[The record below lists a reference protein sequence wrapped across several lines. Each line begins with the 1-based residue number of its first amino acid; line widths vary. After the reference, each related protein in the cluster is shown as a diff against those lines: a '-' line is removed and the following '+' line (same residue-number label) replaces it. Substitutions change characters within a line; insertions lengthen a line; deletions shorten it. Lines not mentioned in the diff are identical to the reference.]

1 VTSQDADQQ
10 GPIVL
15 ILGAPGAGKGTQSKR
30 ISETLNIPAIS
41 TGAIFRQNM
50 ADGTELGNQAKAY
63 MDAGEFVPDSVTNPM
78 VKARLEAPDAANGF
92 LLDGYPRTIEQA
104 HYLRDA
110 LAETGRDFDL
120 VLEVTVDF
128 EEVVQRLLKRAEIEG
143 RSDDTEPVI
152 RHRLEV
158 YHEQT
163 EPMVTYYA
171 DQDKLVQV
179 DGLGTVDE
187 VWERIY
193 KVLDEHGL
201 LPQEN

>member
-1 VTSQDADQQ
+1 MTSQEADQQ

-15 ILGAPGAGKGTQSKR
+15 ILGAPGAGKGTQAKNISKA
-30 ISETLNIPAIS
+30 LNIPAIS

-50 ADGTELGNQAKAY
+50 ADGTELGNRAKAY
-63 MDAGEFVPDSVTNPM
+63 MDAGEFVPDAVTNPM
-78 VKARLEAPDAANGF
+78 VKARLEAPDAQNGF
-92 LLDGYPRTIEQA
+92 LLDGYPRTIDQA
-104 HYLRDA
+104 YYLRDA

-120 VLEVTVDF
+120 VLEVSVDF
-128 EEVVQRLLKRAEIEG
+128 DEVVERLLKRAEVEG

-171 DQDKLVQV
+171 DQDKLVQI

-187 VWERIY
+187 VWDRIC
-193 KVLDEHGL
+193 KVLDEHNL
-201 LPQEN
+201 LPQN